1 MAVTVIGLSPLYV
14 YLQNLSGS
22 NTIALAPSV
31 YRYPFPI
38 PGGVQARYLNKCVDG
53 VSSQWV
59 LWETLYQDINGAEYP
74 GSSFDS
80 ATYKVQS
87 IVYDREQG

>member
-1 MAVTVIGLSPLYV
+1 MAVTVMGLSPLYV

-22 NTIALAPSV
+22 STIALAQPV
-31 YRYPFPI
+31 YKYPFPI

-59 LWETLYQDINGAEYP
+59 LWETLYQDIHGNEYP

-80 ATYKVQS
+80 GTYKVQS
-87 IVYDREQG
+87 IVHDRVEG